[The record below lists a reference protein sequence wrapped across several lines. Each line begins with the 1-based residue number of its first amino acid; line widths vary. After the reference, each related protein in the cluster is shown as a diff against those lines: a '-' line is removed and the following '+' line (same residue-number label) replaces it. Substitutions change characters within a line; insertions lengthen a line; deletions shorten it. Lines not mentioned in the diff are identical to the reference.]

1 MPFIIFL
8 LSILSISLFISLF
21 LLKREIRSIKK
32 QIHDYENG
40 VEKPIDIVLLDKDLT
55 ELAAEIN
62 KNQSL
67 LKEDKLSII
76 RREHHL
82 KETISNISHDLR
94 TPLTSLIGYLQL
106 LHKTNLTGEQEEY
119 LNISV
124 SRGKYLQTLINDFYD
139 ISVLENTDNVP
150 NFIKINLNNI
160 LTEIVL
166 SFTEQFEQKNIIPTI
181 NYPNAPTYVLAD
193 EIMLKRI
200 ITNLISNVIRYG
212 TKELKITIS
221 NNHFIDVKFQN
232 LISSTTKIDINK
244 LFEKF
249 YTVDISRNQSG
260 SGLGLYIVKLLT
272 EKMNGKVSA
281 NFNDNELVISL
292 LLVKY

>member
-1 MPFIIFL
+1 MKCHSLSFYYPFCL
-8 LSILSISLFISLF
+8 LVFSFPFFIK
-21 LLKREIRSIKK
+21 KRNTLNKK

-124 SRGKYLQTLINDFYD
+124 SRVNICKHLSMIFMIFLFWKTRTMFQT
-139 ISVLENTDNVP
+139 S
-150 NFIKINLNNI
+150 
-160 LTEIVL
+160 
-166 SFTEQFEQKNIIPTI
+166 
-181 NYPNAPTYVLAD
+181 
-193 EIMLKRI
+193 
-200 ITNLISNVIRYG
+200 
-212 TKELKITIS
+212 
-221 NNHFIDVKFQN
+221 
-232 LISSTTKIDINK
+232 
-244 LFEKF
+244 
-249 YTVDISRNQSG
+249 
-260 SGLGLYIVKLLT
+260 
-272 EKMNGKVSA
+272 
-281 NFNDNELVISL
+281 
-292 LLVKY
+292 